1 MFYGL
6 SKLFKDI
13 LPKTLFYR
21 ALLIVAVPVI
31 ILQLIITI
39 VFFDSLWIKTNKG
52 MTKALVN
59 EINTFIEVYNNEIY
73 DKEEITK
80 LFSVYQDL
88 IIEFVENEKFIYEY
102 DKRWFSPIDRTLR
115 RELKSR
121 FGNDNFWFNTTN
133 YKELI
138 DLRIRSKKGYFKFL
152 VPRDRVTS
160 SSARIFALWI
170 TVPAIIVVLI
180 SLIFLKNQTRPI
192 TRLAKAA
199 EKFGKGE
206 EIEEFKPSG
215 AAEIRQAGYEFDK
228 MRKRIIRHL
237 NQRSEMLS
245 GISHD
250 LRTPLTRMKLQLT
263 FIKDQVLA
271 NKLSED
277 ILEMEKML
285 NEYLQFTSSSYLE
298 KDERFNLSELL
309 FRVIDKYNNENIKK
323 NLAPKIYFNGR
334 KNLIQRCINNLID
347 NAIKYADEVKVEL
360 IKKDENLFIKID
372 DDGPGIPEEEYEN
385 VFKPFYKIDKG
396 RADAKSSVGLGL
408 SIASDIIRSHGGNI
422 KLERSKM
429 NGLGIKIFLPT

>member
-6 SKLFKDI
+6 NKFIKKI
-13 LPKTLFYR
+13 LPKGLFYR

-31 ILQLIITI
+31 LLQLIITF

-52 MTKALVN
+52 MTRALVN
-59 EINTFIEVYNNEIY
+59 EITTFIEVYNNEIY
-73 DKEEITK
+73 DKGEVTN

-88 IIEFVENEKFIYEY
+88 NIEFNQDENFNY
-102 DKRWFSPIDRTLR
+102 DFDERWFSPIDRTLR
-115 RELKSR
+115 RELKSK
-121 FGNDNFWFNTTN
+121 FGSQKFWFSTTS

-138 DLRIRSKKGYFKFL
+138 DLRIKYQSGYFKFL
-152 VPRDRVTS
+152 IPKDRVTS

-192 TRLAKAA
+192 TNLARVA

-228 MRKRIIRHL
+228 MRKRIVRHL

-250 LRTPLTRMKLQLT
+250 LRTPLTRMKLQIA
-263 FIKDQVLA
+263 FIKDKELS
-271 NKLSED
+271 NKLAED
-277 ILEMEKML
+277 INEMEKML

-298 KDERFNLSELL
+298 KDERFNLSEL
-309 FRVIDKYNNENIKK
+309 IDNSIKKYNNKNITKDITEV
-323 NLAPKIYFNGR
+323 IYLNGR

-347 NAIKYADEVKVEL
+347 NAIKYGDKVNIEL
-360 IKKDENLFIKID
+360 NKNNNNLFIKIED
-372 DDGPGIPEEEYEN
+372 NGPGIPENEYGN

-396 RADAKSSVGLGL
+396 RADSKSSVGL
-408 SIASDIIRSHGGNI
+408 A
-422 KLERSKM
+422 
-429 NGLGIKIFLPT
+429 FQ